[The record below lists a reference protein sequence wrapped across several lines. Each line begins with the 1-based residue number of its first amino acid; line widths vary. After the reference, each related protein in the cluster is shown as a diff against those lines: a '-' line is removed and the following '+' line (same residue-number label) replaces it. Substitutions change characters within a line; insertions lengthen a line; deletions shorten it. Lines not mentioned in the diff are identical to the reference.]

1 MLVGEN
7 TSFSLYWKLKS
18 FFIGKKKVY
27 CSVNQ
32 HERHVT
38 WLRIKNIMTFFH
50 SCQARWN
57 TFESDRPR
65 TLSEL
70 VAYSRRRFAGGPL
83 LWGGIGYP
91 SLRASSPIWASE
103 AASPLAR
110 AFSRASL
117 HSSKYSSKIKS
128 SFK

>member
-1 MLVGEN
+1 MLVGKN

-18 FFIGKKKVY
+18 FFKGKKKVY

-38 WLRIKNIMTFFH
+38 WLRIKNIMTFLH

-91 SLRASSPIWASE
+91 SLRARSPIWASE

-117 HSSKYSSKIKS
+117 HSPKYSSKIKS